1 MIFPDRRPSVHPV
14 HRVIEFSVRHRF
26 AVVAAVVALM
36 GAAWYA
42 VAHIPMD
49 ALPDLSD
56 TQVILYSRWDR
67 SPDVIED
74 QVTYPIVRSM
84 LGAPNVKA
92 VRGFSDYGYSYVYVI
107 FEDGT
112 DIYWAR
118 SRTLEYLSKIL
129 PTLPTGVQTELG
141 PDATSVGWVYQYAIV
156 DESGRR
162 DLADLRSYQ
171 DWNLRYQLQSLK
183 GIAEIASIGGF
194 VRQYQIHIHPA
205 ALLAYDLKL
214 PDVANAVRRSNS
226 ESGGRLIEMSGRE
239 YMVRGRGYI
248 RNRQDIEQ
256 IAVGSDAKTGTPIL
270 LKQIARVEIG
280 PEMRRGAADL
290 DGRGDAPGGIVVMR
304 HGENALDVI
313 GRVKARLE
321 ELKPSLPEGMQI
333 IPTYDRS
340 ELIRRSIDTLKST
353 LVEEILIVS
362 LVILIFLWHWP
373 SATVA
378 IITIPVS
385 VFLAFL
391 PMYLMGL
398 TSNLMSLAG
407 IAISVGVLVDGAIV
421 EVENAYNKIERWLRT
436 QGMTNGQV
444 DHATSARPGFRE
456 EFFRVRIE
464 AMKEVGPSVFFSL
477 LVIAVAFLPI
487 FTLVE
492 QEGRL
497 FRPLAYS
504 KNLAMAIAAILAV
517 TLDPAVRMLYARI
530 APFEFRPLWLSA
542 MLTRLFVGRYLREED
557 HPISR
562 RLFRIYEPVLQYALM
577 RPRQVLAAAGL
588 LVMATVP
595 VYLHLGSEFMP
606 PLNEGTILYMPTTL
620 PGISIEEAR
629 HVLQIQDRLLRG
641 FPEVERVYGKAG
653 RAETSLDPAPFSM
666 IETVVVLKPADQWS
680 RKERWYSLLPAFT
693 HVLFRHIWSDQISY
707 EELTQKMNESL
718 QIPGWTNAFT
728 MPIRGRIDML
738 STGIRTPI
746 GIKVQGADLKSI
758 EATGKEIEK
767 ALRSVPGTRNAFAE
781 RTAGGYYVDFD
792 LHRDE
797 LGRYG
802 LTIQDAQEILQ
813 LALGGEALTTT
824 IEGRERYPVHLRY
837 QHDFRDNL
845 AALRRVLVP
854 TPSGAHIPIGQIAN
868 IHVAEGPSMIR
879 DENGLLTGYVYV
891 DIEGRD
897 VGGYVRDAKRAVET
911 HVRLP
916 EGMSLIW
923 SGQYENMQRVT
934 SRLQVVLPLTI
945 LLILLLIHFN
955 TRSWMKTGMVLLA
968 VPFSLVGAIWLL
980 WALGYNVSI
989 AVWVGMIALMGLDA
1003 ETGSFML
1010 LFLDLS
1016 YQERVAEGRMKD
1028 AADLREAIVHGAV
1041 KRVRPKIMT
1050 VAAAF
1055 LGLVPILWS
1064 DGTGSDLMKRIA
1076 APMIGGLITSFMLE
1090 LLVYPILYEIWRMRH
1105 LPARVAS
1112 SEGPIRG

>member
-1 MIFPDRRPSVHPV
+1 MKPVDPVHSAEQIHPV
-14 HRVIEFSVRHRF
+14 HRVIEFSVRNRF
-26 AVVAAVVALM
+26 AVVATVLALM
-36 GAAWYA
+36 GAALYA
-42 VAHIPMD
+42 VLHIPMD

-84 LGAPNVKA
+84 LGAPGVKS
-92 VRGFSDYGYSYVYVI
+92 VRGFSDFGYSYVYVI

-129 PTLPTGVQTELG
+129 PTLPAGVQTELG
-141 PDATSVGWVYQYAIV
+141 PDATSVGWVYQYALI
-156 DESGRR
+156 DESGRH
-162 DLADLRSYQ
+162 DLADLRSFQ

-183 GIAEIASIGGF
+183 GVAEVASIGGF
-194 VRQYQIHIHPA
+194 VRQYQIHINPA

-214 PDVANAVRRSNS
+214 PDVANAVRRSNN
-226 ESGGRLIEMSGRE
+226 ETGGRLIEMSGRE

-248 RNRQDIEQ
+248 KNRQDIEQ
-256 IAVGSDAKTGTPIL
+256 VAVGSDAKTGTAIL

-321 ELKPSLPEGMQI
+321 ELKASLPEGFQI

-340 ELIRRSIDTLKST
+340 ELIQRSIDTLKST

-362 LVILIFLWHWP
+362 LVILVFLWHWP

-391 PMYLMGL
+391 PMYLLGI

-421 EVENAYNKIERWLRT
+421 EVENAYNKIERWLRS

-444 DHATSARPGFRE
+444 DRAVAARTGFRE
-456 EFFRVRIE
+456 EFFRVRVQ

-504 KNLAMAIAAILAV
+504 KNLAMAIAALLAV

-530 APFEFRPLWLSA
+530 APFEFRPLWLSS
-542 MLTRLFVGRYLREED
+542 MLTRLFVGRYMREED
-557 HPISR
+557 HPVSR
-562 RLFRIYEPVLQYALM
+562 RLFRLYEPVLSYCLE
-577 RPRQVLAAAGL
+577 RPRQVLAGAGL
-588 LVMATVP
+588 LVVATIP
-595 VYLHLGSEFMP
+595 AYLGLGSEFMP

-629 HVLQIQDRLLRG
+629 RVLQIQDRLLRG

-666 IETVVVLKPADQWS
+666 IETVVVLRPTDQWS
-680 RKERWYSLLPAFT
+680 KKERWYTFLPEFT
-693 HVLFRHIWSDQISY
+693 HILFRRIWPDRISY
-707 EELTQKMNESL
+707 EELTRQMNDRL

-738 STGIRTPI
+738 STGIRTPV
-746 GIKVQGADLKSI
+746 GIKIQGSDLTAI
-758 EATGKEIEK
+758 EATGRQIEK
-767 ALRSVPGTRNAFAE
+767 ALLGVPGTRSAFAE

-792 LHRDE
+792 LHRQE

-837 QHDFRDNL
+837 QQDFRSNL
-845 AALRRVLVP
+845 TALRRVLVP
-854 TPSGAHIPIGQIAN
+854 TPSGAHIPIGQIAD
-868 IHVAEGPSMIR
+868 IHVVQGPSMIR

-891 DIEGRD
+891 DVEGRD
-897 VGGYVRDAKRAVET
+897 IGGYVTEAKRAVESR
-911 HVRLP
+911 VRLP
-916 EGMSLIW
+916 GGVSLAW
-923 SGQYENMQRVT
+923 SGQYENMQRVAT
-934 SRLQVVLPLTI
+934 RLQIVLPLTI
-945 LLILLLIHFN
+945 LLVVVLIHFN
-955 TRSWMKTGMVLLA
+955 TRSWIKTGIVLLA

-980 WALGYNVSI
+980 WALGYNMSI

-1016 YQERVAEGRMKD
+1016 YQEARSAGRMKS
-1028 AADLREAIVHGAV
+1028 AQDLRAAILHGAV

-1050 VAAAF
+1050 VSAAF
-1055 LGLVPILWS
+1055 LGLIPILWS

-1076 APMIGGLITSFMLE
+1076 APMIGGLVTSFLLE
-1090 LLVYPILYEIWRMRH
+1090 LIVYPVLYEIWRMREV
-1105 LPARVAS
+1105 PGAIPR
-1112 SEGPIRG
+1112 